1 MVEGIARRGDV
12 GNTCSCVMRS
22 EPGLSH
28 SKNVYCFGNYKISKR
43 YIFTNGTNVSGGH
56 ANVPGPGLRLTYHAS
71 SKVKANL
78 NVGLE
83 LNIGSNFRLKQRL
96 RHGRLCKCVK
106 ESCVVMYLEGIEIAS
121 EPCASVLR
129 KVKSRLL
136 EVTEQDNNKTH
147 KENTGDI

>member
-1 MVEGIARRGDV
+1 MSAIHAAM
-12 GNTCSCVMRS
+12 TC
-22 EPGLSH
+22 GLSQ
-28 SKNVYCFGNYKISKR
+28 
-43 YIFTNGTNVSGGH
+43 VSVT
-56 ANVPGPGLRLTYHAS
+56 ARMSIVLEIIKSVRDTFSRMERMLVVAMRMLCLTTGPGLRLTYHAS

-96 RHGRLCKCVK
+96 RHGRLCKYVK

-121 EPCASVLR
+121 KPCASVL
-129 KVKSRLL
+129 RLL